1 MFFTNFGLNDDSLDD
16 RDDTKKDAFGM
27 DDDLGNQLILLIL
40 IQTSQMIMIPH
51 LLNKNQQQHKK
62 LTIQIMSLSYN
73 HKLNKIRL

>member
-1 MFFTNFGLNDDSLDD
+1 MFFRNFGLNDDSLDD
-16 RDDTKKDAFGM
+16 RNDSKKDAFGM

-62 LTIQIMSLSYN
+62 LTKQIMYLSYN
-73 HKLNKIRL
+73 HKLNKIKL